1 MLQFESILL
10 IAELV
15 AVIVVTCVMV
25 FDAHITTGFTITDDA
40 VNIVR
45 RAIVSVQAC

>member
-10 IAELV
+10 IAELI
-15 AVIVVTCVMV
+15 AVIVVTFVMV
-25 FDAHITTGFTITDDA
+25 IAAHITTGTTITNDA

-45 RAIVSVQAC
+45 RAIVSVLAC